1 MSFIDHFPKELGS
14 PPRQQQID
22 ALNYIEHSFG
32 NGMNTAIV
40 EATTGSGKS
49 GIAVSLSRANGGAHI
64 STPRVSL
71 QAQYVDE
78 FDDCAP
84 LLGRSRFPCLKL
96 DNQAFK
102 SIPIIQKGEVPP
114 RPLLE
119 KSCAAGPCMN
129 KPRAKQEKIRA
140 ECDALGG
147 CPHSHSIQVCCDTET
162 VVSNLHSLLYC
173 VSINEKVPKKP
184 LLILDE
190 SHGLANALRD
200 FAKVKIRV
208 RRKVDDV
215 EVRHLKTTTQWL
227 QWLNLPQQFGCL
239 PNEDARDS
247 YKSRLEKLEKLGDS
261 VQKYWHEHQTGFLL
275 VEITPIYI
283 NNFAQ
288 NMLFSLADKVVMLSG
303 TFFNK
308 EMVTRP
314 LGVDLEKTAF
324 KQIPSDFP
332 KENRPVYLPRHKDLD
347 LSFKG
352 WTQNLQR
359 TAQEIQRI
367 MDKHP
372 NEKGLIHVNSYKA
385 SRELEEALGSDR
397 IISHVS
403 EDFALQLQ
411 AFYDTDE
418 PKVFIS
424 PTAGEGYSFDD
435 DYARFQC
442 IVTVAYPATSDPYIK
457 WMLEQNLWGL
467 YNYETLKI
475 MCQQLGRIVRSRDDS
490 GSTYLIDGRF
500 YGFLKKTWGMIPK
513 WLQVGFVHEPV

>member
-1 MSFIDHFPKELGS
+1 MSILKHFPKELGEA
-14 PPRQQQID
+14 RQQQVE
-22 ALNYIEHSFG
+22 ALKYIEQSFS
-32 NGMNTAIV
+32 NGMNTVIV
-40 EATTGSGKS
+40 EAPTGSGKS
-49 GIAVSLSRANGGAHI
+49 GLALTLSRAYGGGHVC
-64 STPRVSL
+64 TFRVAL
-71 QAQYVDE
+71 QSQYTEE
-78 FDDCAP
+78 FERCAP
-84 LLGRSRFPCLKL
+84 LLGRSRYACLKL
-96 DNQAFK
+96 DNHAYK
-102 SIPIIQKGEVPP
+102 TIPIIHKGEVPP
-114 RPLLE
+114 RPPLE
-119 KSCAAGPCMN
+119 KSCAVGPCMN

-140 ECDALGG
+140 ECSAIGG
-147 CPHSHSIQVCCDTET
+147 CPVTHAIDKCCESET
-162 VVSNLHSLLYC
+162 VVSNLHSLLYN
-173 VSINEKVPKKP
+173 VSLNEKVPKKP

-227 QWLNLPQQFGCL
+227 QWLNLPLQLGCL

-247 YKSRLEKLEKLGDS
+247 YKSRLEKLEKLGDT
-261 VQKYWHEHQTGFLL
+261 VQKYWYEHQTGYLL

-288 NMLFSLADKVVMLSG
+288 SMLFALADKVVMLSG

-332 KENRPVYLPRHKDLD
+332 KENRPVYLPKHKDLD

-352 WTQNLQR
+352 WAQNLPR
-359 TAQEIQRI
+359 TAQEIRRI

-411 AFYDTDE
+411 AFYDTEE

-475 MCQQLGRIVRSRDDS
+475 LMQAFGRVVRSREDRGAS
-490 GSTYLIDGRF
+490 YLIDGRF
-500 YGFLKKTWGMIPK
+500 YGFLKKTWSLIPR
-513 WLQVGFVHEPV
+513 WAQESFRHEIT

>member
-1 MSFIDHFPKELGS
+1 MPFIDHFPKELGE
-14 PPRQQQID
+14 PRQQQID
-22 ALNYIEHSFG
+22 VINYVEHSFG
-32 NGMNTAIV
+32 NEMTTVIA
-40 EATTGSGKS
+40 EMPTGSGKS
-49 GIAVSLSRANGGAHI
+49 GVALALSRANGGAHVC
-64 STPRVSL
+64 TPRVAL
-71 QAQYVDE
+71 QSQYTEE
-78 FDDCAP
+78 FEDTVP
-84 LLGRSRFPCLKL
+84 LLGRSRYSCLKL
-96 DNQAFK
+96 DNQAYK
-102 SIPIIQKGEVPP
+102 VIPIIKAGEVPP
-114 RPLLE
+114 RPELE
-119 KSCAAGPCMN
+119 KSCAAGPCVN
-129 KPRAKQEKIRA
+129 ASRKKQEQIRA
-140 ECDALGG
+140 ECSAMGG
-147 CPHSHSIQVCCDTET
+147 CPVHHAIDKCCETET
-162 VVSNLHSLLYC
+162 VVSNLHSLLFS

-227 QWLNLPQQFGCL
+227 QWLSLPQQLGCL
-239 PNEDARDS
+239 PNEDSRDS
-247 YKSRLEKLEKLGDS
+247 YKARLEKIERLGDT
-261 VQKYWHEHQTGFLL
+261 VQKYWYEHHTGFLL

-332 KENRPVYLPRHKDLD
+332 KENRPVYLPRYKDLD
-347 LSFKG
+347 LSFKN
-352 WTQNLQR
+352 WSANLPR
-359 TAQEIQRI
+359 TAAEIRRI

-397 IISHVS
+397 IISHAS
-403 EDFALQLQ
+403 EDFATKLQE
-411 AFYDTDE
+411 FYNTDE
-418 PKVFIS
+418 PKVFLS

-457 WMLEQNLWGL
+457 WMLENNLWGV

-475 MCQQLGRIVRSRDDS
+475 LAQQLGRIVRSSSDEGCS
-490 GSTYLIDGRF
+490 YLIDGRF
-500 YGFLKKTWGMIPK
+500 YGFLKKTWGYLPT
-513 WLQVGFVHEPV
+513 WLKEGFVHEPV